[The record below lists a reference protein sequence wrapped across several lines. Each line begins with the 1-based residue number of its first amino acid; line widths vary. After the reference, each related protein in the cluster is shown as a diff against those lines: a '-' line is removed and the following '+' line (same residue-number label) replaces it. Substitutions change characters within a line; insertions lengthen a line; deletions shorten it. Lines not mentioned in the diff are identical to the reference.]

1 MVRKVKEFFSR
12 KERKLL
18 TDVEEIG
25 YFASSAG
32 LSCKKRRFASAGR
45 KDRDGGLCF
54 FSIRICGPA
63 DLRRTL
69 SRPGMKGCNLSSR
82 VIRDDQTLC
91 GISIAENAD
100 AVGANA
106 FSAEMFKVISAVTA
120 DSAPNQRFAAHALHG
135 DGDVAGTAAEISA
148 HGACEKCG
156 VEPWLNRARYL
167 LAEGSGEGEDC
178 VVGDGAGDE
187 NTHGVGFLG
196 FEAEI

>member
-25 YFASSAG
+25 YFAISAG

-54 FSIRICGPA
+54 FAICICGPA

-91 GISIAENAD
+91 GLSITENAD

-106 FSAEMFKVISAVTA
+106 FSAEMFKVIAAVAA

>member
-1 MVRKVKEFFSR
+1 M
-12 KERKLL
+12 
-18 TDVEEIG
+18 
-25 YFASSAG
+25 
-32 LSCKKRRFASAGR
+32 
-45 KDRDGGLCF
+45 
-54 FSIRICGPA
+54 
-63 DLRRTL
+63 
-69 SRPGMKGCNLSSR
+69 
-82 VIRDDQTLC
+82 IRDDQTLC

-106 FSAEMFKVISAVTA
+106 FSAEMFKVIAAVTA

-187 NTHGVGFLG
+187 NTHGVGFWGLKPK
-196 FEAEI
+196 FKKKPEASGERFGLAAGEARLSGRHLQQV